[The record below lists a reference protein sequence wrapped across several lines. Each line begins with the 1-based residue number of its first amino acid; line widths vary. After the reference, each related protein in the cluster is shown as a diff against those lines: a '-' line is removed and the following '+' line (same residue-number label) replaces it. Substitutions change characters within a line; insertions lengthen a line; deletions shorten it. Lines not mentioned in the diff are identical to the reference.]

1 MKNKFRQD
9 NRMNIIF
16 SKNLAEF
23 ILSQLWRSFASLR
36 TTSEGL
42 RMTNGE
48 GLAFLLQLKKSS
60 LSCSPCQK
68 NEGKQAGFTLLE
80 VMISLAI
87 LSVGLLGMASLTAS
101 IIRTNSFSNDFTT
114 ATALTQDQL
123 ENLYN
128 TSFGNLTIGTDIA
141 DASNPNP
148 IDENGITG
156 GTYTRTWTI
165 AASGNNKSITV
176 TVAWTSD
183 YGTSKSI
190 SISTIRS
197 SQT

>member
-1 MKNKFRQD
+1 MKKKFRQD

-16 SKNLAEF
+16 SKSLAEF
-23 ILSQLWRSFASLR
+23 ILSQIKRFFASLR
-36 TTSEGL
+36 MTSEGL
-42 RMTNGE
+42 RMASNE

-60 LSCSPCQK
+60 LSSSSCQK
-68 NEGKQAGFTLLE
+68 NKGKQAGFTLLE

-101 IIRTNSFSNDFTT
+101 IIRTTSFSNDFTT
-114 ATALTQDQL
+114 ATALAQDKL
-123 ENLYN
+123 EELVN
-128 TSFGNLTIGTDIA
+128 TSFGSLTSNNDTVNA
-141 DASNPNP
+141 DGSA
-148 IDENGITG
+148 G

-165 AASGNNKSITV
+165 AASGNNKSIIV

-183 YGTSKSI
+183 YGTPKSI